1 MEIEWVERRSAHI
14 THCAQVMRLEAW
26 RSRAL
31 GHTELSRAISV
42 EEDLEEDDK
51 LKLILRRESSTS
63 LELPATPRKTS

>member
-1 MEIEWVERRSAHI
+1 
-14 THCAQVMRLEAW
+14 MRLEAW

-31 GHTELSRAISV
+31 GHTAISRAISF

-63 LELPATPRKTS
+63 LDLPTRKPS